1 MAQRRMSA
9 SVTRPWY
16 IGLLL
21 GVAGW
26 FAGVFVLIFVMMLF
40 SPKDAGSA
48 LVIGC
53 VLLAAAWGLYRVD
66 REGAFVAQ
74 LALALSIAGQF
85 AVLFGM
91 HELLFKSSRGL
102 AGIAFVALLLQ
113 VILAALMPNRLHQA
127 MSTLFACAAWA
138 TFVRFGLW
146 DDLEILGRHRERQ
159 GPPLGFALLGW
170 ALVWVPVGALL
181 AWLIRSERWPPVA
194 SGLIFGLAFATV
206 LTHPFEVF
214 TSWAEPAARDN
225 WLALWPLLSALAS
238 LAALA
243 AAFALGRRGLLGLCV
258 VAVLLH
264 VSHFYYAMGTTLL
277 VKSVIMLGL
286 GAALLAAAHQV
297 KRGGAT

>member
-1 MAQRRMSA
+1 MNAPVA
-9 SVTRPWY
+9 RPWY

-40 SPKDAGSA
+40 SPKDAGSS

-91 HELLFKSSRGL
+91 HELLFKNSRGI
-102 AGIAFVALLLQ
+102 AGIAFVALVLQ
-113 VILAALMPNRLHQA
+113 VSLVAVMPNRLHVA

-138 TFVRFGLW
+138 MFVRFGMW
-146 DDLEILGRHRERQ
+146 DDLELLGRNRQRE
-159 GPPLGFALLGW
+159 GPPLGLALLGW
-170 ALVWVPVGALL
+170 AVVWAPVGALL

-194 SGLIFGLAFATV
+194 SGLIIGLAFATV

-214 TSWAEPAARDN
+214 TWWAEPAAARDN

-238 LAALA
+238 LGALA
-243 AAFALGRRGLLGLCV
+243 AAFALGRRGLMGLCV
-258 VAVLLH
+258 FAVLLH

-277 VKSVIMLGL
+277 VKSVIMLVL
-286 GAALLAAAHQV
+286 GAALLAAARQV
-297 KRGGAT
+297 RGRGP

>member
-1 MAQRRMSA
+1 ME
-9 SVTRPWY
+9 VNRPWY

-40 SPKDAGSA
+40 SPKDAGSG

-91 HELLFKSSRGL
+91 HELMFKGSRSI
-102 AGIAFVALLLQ
+102 AGIAFVALVLQ
-113 VILAALMPNRLHQA
+113 AILVAVMPNRLHQA

-138 TFVRFGLW
+138 TAVRFGMW
-146 DDLEILGRHRERQ
+146 DDLELAGRNRQRE
-159 GPPLGFALLGW
+159 GPPLGLALLGW
-170 ALVWVPVGALL
+170 ALVWAPVGALL
-181 AWLIRSERWPPVA
+181 TWLVREERWPPVS
-194 SGLIFGLAFATV
+194 SGLVIGLAFATV

-214 TSWAEPAARDN
+214 TWWAEPAARDN

-243 AAFALGRRGLLGLCV
+243 AAFALGRRGLMGLCV
-258 VAVLLH
+258 FAVLLH

-277 VKSVIMLGL
+277 VKSVIMLVL
-286 GAALLAAAHQV
+286 GALLLAVAHQV
-297 KRGGAT
+297 RRGNAP

>member
-1 MAQRRMSA
+1 MSA
-9 SVTRPWY
+9 PVARPWY

-26 FAGVFVLIFVMMLF
+26 FAGVFVLVFVMMLF
-40 SPKDAGSA
+40 SPKDAGSS

-91 HELLFKSSRGL
+91 HELLFKNSRGI
-102 AGIAFVALLLQ
+102 AGIAFVALVLQ
-113 VILAALMPNRLHQA
+113 VILVAVMPNRLHQA

-138 TFVRFGLW
+138 TFVRFGMW
-146 DDLEILGRHRERQ
+146 DDLDAFGRNRHRE
-159 GPPLGFALLGW
+159 GPPLGLALLGW
-170 ALVWVPVGALL
+170 ALVWAPVGALL
-181 AWLIRSERWPPVA
+181 AWLIRAERWPPVA
-194 SGLIFGLAFATV
+194 SGLIIGLAFATV
-206 LTHPFEVF
+206 LTHPFEAF
-214 TSWAEPAARDN
+214 TFWGEMVARDD

-238 LAALA
+238 LGALA
-243 AAFALGRRGLLGLCV
+243 AAFALGRRGLMGLCV
-258 VAVLLH
+258 LAVLLH

-277 VKSVIMLGL
+277 VKSLIMLALGGL
-286 GAALLAAAHQV
+286 LLAAAHQL
-297 KRGGAT
+297 KRGGQP

>member
-1 MAQRRMSA
+1 MEVS
-9 SVTRPWY
+9 RPWY

-26 FAGVFVLIFVMMLF
+26 VAGVFVLIFVMMLF
-40 SPKDAGSA
+40 SPKDAGSS

-53 VLLAAAWGLYRVD
+53 VLLAASWGLYRVD

-91 HELLFKSSRGL
+91 HELMFKGSRSI
-102 AGIAFVALLLQ
+102 AGIAFVALVLQ
-113 VILAALMPNRLHQA
+113 VILVAVMPNRLHQA

-138 TFVRFGLW
+138 TFIRFGMW
-146 DDLEILGRHRERQ
+146 DDLELLGRRRQRE
-159 GPPLGFALLGW
+159 GPPLGLALLGW
-170 ALVWVPVGALL
+170 ALVWAPVGALL

-194 SGLIFGLAFATV
+194 SGLIIGLAFATV
-206 LTHPFEVF
+206 LTHPFETF
-214 TSWAEPAARDN
+214 TWWGEAAARDN

-243 AAFALGRRGLLGLCV
+243 AAFALGRRGLMGLCV
-258 VAVLLH
+258 FAVLLH

-277 VKSVIMLGL
+277 VKSVIMLVL
-286 GAALLAAAHQV
+286 GAALLAAAHRLE
-297 KRGGAT
+297 RGRAP